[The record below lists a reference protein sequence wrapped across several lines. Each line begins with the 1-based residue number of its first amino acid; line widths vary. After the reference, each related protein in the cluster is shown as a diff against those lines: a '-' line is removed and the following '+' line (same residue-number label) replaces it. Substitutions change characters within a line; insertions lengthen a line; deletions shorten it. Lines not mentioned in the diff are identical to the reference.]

1 MSGRLQGKVS
11 VITGGASGMGL
22 ATAKRYLEEGAK
34 VVIGDLNSASGDT
47 AMGQLAEA
55 GLAANARFIQVD
67 VAKEAD
73 IEAMIALAVSQFGGL
88 DILFN
93 NAGVGGAFGAITDV
107 HVDDWDYTFDVLV
120 RGVFLGV
127 KHGAKQMIAQG
138 RGGSI
143 INTASIAGLSG
154 GGGPIAYSAAKAAVI
169 NLTRAAAIELAKNHI
184 RVNAICPGPI
194 LTPLMHGGRPE
205 AVTHT
210 MKDFLP
216 WPDMGQPEHI
226 AGAAFFL
233 ASDDSVFVTGDALIV
248 DGGVE
253 AAGPGIFGSGRFGG
267 VPAGYVGANRGTTG
281 EGAVI
286 RQRPEKVQ
294 RD

>member
-127 KHGAKQMIAQG
+127 KHGAKQMI
-138 RGGSI
+138 
-143 INTASIAGLSG
+143 
-154 GGGPIAYSAAKAAVI
+154 PKA
-169 NLTRAAAIELAKNHI
+169 T
-184 RVNAICPGPI
+184 
-194 LTPLMHGGRPE
+194 
-205 AVTHT
+205 VT
-210 MKDFLP
+210 LP
-216 WPDMGQPEHI
+216 
-226 AGAAFFL
+226 
-233 ASDDSVFVTGDALIV
+233 
-248 DGGVE
+248 
-253 AAGPGIFGSGRFGG
+253 
-267 VPAGYVGANRGTTG
+267 
-281 EGAVI
+281 
-286 RQRPEKVQ
+286 
-294 RD
+294 